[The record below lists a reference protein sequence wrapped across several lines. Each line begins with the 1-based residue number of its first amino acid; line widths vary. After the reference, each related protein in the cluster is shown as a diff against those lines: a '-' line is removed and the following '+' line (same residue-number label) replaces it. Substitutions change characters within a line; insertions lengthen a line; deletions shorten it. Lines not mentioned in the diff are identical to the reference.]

1 LADSKVTTNHEEIRQ
16 WVEEHDGRPAAVP
29 GHTDR
34 GSSRAVKI
42 YFPDQ
47 YLSDPIEEIS
57 WDEFFNQ
64 FEEKDLAFMY
74 QDDEDSRF
82 FRIVERY

>member
-1 LADSKVTTNHEEIRQ
+1 MADSKVTTDHEEIRQ

-29 GHTDR
+29 IQTDR
-34 GSSRAVKI
+34 GSRRVVKI

-47 YLSDPIEEIS
+47 YVNDPIEDIT
-57 WDEFFNQ
+57 WDEFFSQ
-64 FEEKDLAFMY
+64 FEEKDLAFIY

-82 FRIVERY
+82 FRIVERH